1 MKRHKLQKIKKM
13 PVNLIKA
20 IFIIGFC
27 FVILQ
32 PIIVMISKA
41 FMGLDDIFD
50 NSVVFVPREFTLF
63 NVEMAAGLMDYWS
76 SLGNTLMYSTIT
88 TILSTLS
95 CMCVGYGLARF
106 EFKAKN
112 LIMGLVIFTII
123 IPPQLIM
130 VPLYMRFRF
139 FDVFGI
145 VETISGQNGINL
157 LDSFSPFYMLA
168 AGCMGVKNG
177 IFIYMFRQFFRG
189 VPKETEEAAMI
200 DGANVYRIFGSIMVP
215 AAKTMIITVSLFSFV
230 WQYNDTVYTNLFLKN
245 KRVLST
251 TYSAFSSFG
260 VSEISNVATYLKTDE
275 YIAVLKST
283 GVLLMLIPLLIVYLI
298 LQRHF
303 VDGIERSGL
312 TG

>member
-13 PVNLIKA
+13 IVNLIKA

-63 NVEMAAGLMDYWS
+63 NVEMAAELMDYWS